1 MRVFADW
8 VKEGDA
14 ASALEQIIPEA
25 RLVAGREIDL
35 IASALDF
42 DRFNNVGLP
51 AAVSRLRLQ
60 PVRLP
65 PGDVGSLTPFLQR
78 QSMHRPA
85 FMVAESARWTL
96 NALALGY
103 SFPVDRAGILMN
115 NPEPGYYATL
125 MAGLET
131 LAKSLTVLP
140 DIGESEPHYAYNVE
154 GIRYLTTR
162 PGMSHAV
169 ELKR

>member
-1 MRVFADW
+1 
-8 VKEGDA
+8 
-14 ASALEQIIPEA
+14 
-25 RLVAGREIDL
+25 
-35 IASALDF
+35 
-42 DRFNNVGLP
+42 
-51 AAVSRLRLQ
+51 
-60 PVRLP
+60 
-65 PGDVGSLTPFLQR
+65 
-78 QSMHRPA
+78 MHRPA

-125 MAGLET
+125 MVGLET

-140 DIGESEPHYAYNVE
+140 DMEDSEPHYAYNVE